1 VCAVRHSWA
10 AVTLLLPLP
19 TKTRRAVGDSQ
30 AGNARAPS
38 ACPGDALGEASA
50 DVAEAPSRAKLLRV
64 GLPE

>member
-1 VCAVRHSWA
+1 MRHSWA

-38 ACPGDALGEASA
+38 PGDALGEASA

-64 GLPE
+64 GLPG